1 MHYHRGR
8 FGIADNH
15 RQRGV
20 SHEKAALAL
29 ERALCHWRGMEPRNM
44 RAGGCF
50 LMAAILIG
58 FVGGIAIRNPLLG
71 TWIGTGVGIAIAVV
85 LWLVDRRNDS

>member
-1 MHYHRGR
+1 
-8 FGIADNH
+8 
-15 RQRGV
+15 
-20 SHEKAALAL
+20 
-29 ERALCHWRGMEPRNM
+29 M

-58 FVGGIAIRNPLLG
+58 FVGGIAIQNPLLG

-85 LWLVDRRNDS
+85 LWLVDRRSGT